1 MASVPNPLGDL
12 LQEQLTALEG
22 NTRVAIFYCCGLL
35 ALGVL
40 VSGGLMFVTL
50 PPAVEA
56 LKLGPLVVSA
66 ALSPIQY
73 RPIVNGRER
82 LAVLRGLAR
91 KIAILDTL
99 PPDQRAIVLGLAQDY
114 LKTAAGRP

>member
-1 MASVPNPLGDL
+1 MPPPNPVADL
-12 LQEQLTALEG
+12 LQDQLTALEG
-22 NTRVAIFYCCGLL
+22 NTRVAVLYCVGLL
-35 ALGVL
+35 LLGVL
-40 VSGGLMFVTL
+40 VSGGLMFVHL
-50 PPAVEA
+50 PPGIEA

-82 LAVLRGLAR
+82 LAVLRGLAG
-91 KIAILDTL
+91 KIAILDNL
-99 PPDQRAIVLGLAQDY
+99 PPDQRTIVLGLAQDY